1 MDDPP
6 DDDAD
11 DSSVGL
17 PRRRLLLLPRPARVT
32 LAHHQ
37 SRIPAVALFA
47 TLLGIA
53 TVLHWDKFS
62 HGHIAFWVW
71 TALYF
76 AAPFLV
82 FGAWLTNRRYEAQAD
97 AGEQLLGN
105 ASRTVIT
112 VTGLLALITGA
123 TMFVTPSTIIPIW
136 PWQLTPLTCRV
147 VGAIFCLGCALV
159 VVLPDPRWSTL
170 RLMLQVE
177 LIMITLILVAA
188 VRARSEFFIDRPLTW
203 ILLAG
208 FLAMLAGSAYLTFA
222 MRTAPSTYSLD
233 AQESREEVDINPA
246 PPFAPQVAASRVAVR
261 CARRPP
267 TCARSGPRLSAKGR
281 RRHND
286 HDPVSLPEGQEH
298 PMDLTSTHDPGTR
311 RTVPERH
318 TPLEPARVEQ
328 LLAARVGPVHR
339 LDRRLRRA
347 QQAGQPRPCRSG

>member
-1 MDDPP
+1 MAQAQPIAHHDRVLPFTRGVSLFILPFLVVGFVVLYPVP
-6 DDDAD
+6 DSTDRFFAWTIH
-11 DSSVGL
+11 
-17 PRRRLLLLPRPARVT
+17 PTMTPMT
-32 LAHHQ
+32 LASAYLGGAYFFFRVQREPRWHT
-37 SRIPAVALFA
+37 IKAGFPAVALFA

-97 AGEQLLGN
+97 AGELLLGN

-112 VTGLLALITGA
+112 VTGFLALITGA

-188 VRARSEFFIDRPLTW
+188 VRARREFFIDRPLTW

-208 FLAMLAGSAYLTFA
+208 FLAMLAGSAYLTYA
-222 MRTAPSTYSLD
+222 MRTAPSTYSLE
-233 AQESREEVDINPA
+233 AQES
-246 PPFAPQVAASRVAVR
+246 
-261 CARRPP
+261 
-267 TCARSGPRLSAKGR
+267 
-281 RRHND
+281 
-286 HDPVSLPEGQEH
+286 
-298 PMDLTSTHDPGTR
+298 
-311 RTVPERH
+311 
-318 TPLEPARVEQ
+318 
-328 LLAARVGPVHR
+328 
-339 LDRRLRRA
+339 
-347 QQAGQPRPCRSG
+347 